1 MVAMAHAGAWEPA
14 VQGLASWV
22 SDHAGSV
29 VRDARLLF
37 FALATL
43 FVVAA
48 WRSAAGTAPARVK
61 AGRVGGGGALLA
73 VVACV
78 LAIVLYQATWQL
90 AGFTRPEFVSFMR
103 KHSHRALNPA
113 EAQTRGRILDRHG
126 VVLATDDP
134 AGGGRRRY
142 PLGAVCA
149 HLVGYHDAMYG
160 QTGLEAADD
169 RSLSGAG
176 TAALTDWRTFGQG
189 VLDHRQA
196 TGNSLTLT
204 LDAEL
209 QKRAQILLGGRP
221 GAVVGIRPGD
231 GAILILASS
240 PSFDPNVV
248 DPARLKRQANM
259 PMFNR
264 ALQGLYAPGSTFK
277 IVTAV
282 KAVEAGITGRFDC
295 PAAGFTPPGY
305 QRPIRDHEYYEAQR
319 RGSTWRGHGVIDIEE
334 AFARSSNVYFS
345 RLGTQ
350 LGADAMN
357 DVAARFGLNRRT
369 TIFLGSSGELAAD
382 ASKFPSLSSSALGE
396 VAQVSIGQGTLAV
409 TPLQMAL
416 VAAAIAND
424 GVMMAPRGAV
434 AMPPAVLTTATTPAV
449 ARRVGRYMRKAV
461 ESGTGRGAD
470 LPGLPIAGKTGTAEN
485 PAGKDNSW
493 FVCFA
498 PYDKPAIALAV
509 VIEGGGFGSQA
520 ALPVAV
526 ELLRQ
531 GQKRGWSPPDPMPP
545 PDEKG
550 GVR

>member
-1 MVAMAHAGAWEPA
+1 MGRAGAWEQA
-14 VQGLASWV
+14 VQGVAAWV
-22 SDHAGSV
+22 SDHAGTV

-37 FALATL
+37 FVLAIL
-43 FVVAA
+43 FVLAA

-61 AGRVGGGGALLA
+61 AGRVGGGGALLV
-73 VVACV
+73 VVACL

-90 AGFTRPEFVSFMR
+90 TGFTRPAFVSFMR
-103 KHSHRALNPA
+103 KHSHRTLNPA

-126 VVLATDDP
+126 VVLATDDA

-142 PLGAVCA
+142 PLGEACA

-160 QTGLEAADD
+160 QTGLESADD

-176 TAALTDWRTFGQG
+176 TAALNDWRRFGQG

-196 TGNSLTLT
+196 TGNTLTLT

-209 QKRAQILLGGRP
+209 QKRAMILLGGRP
-221 GAVVGIRPGD
+221 GAVVGIRPAD

-240 PSFDPNVV
+240 PSFDPNLV
-248 DPARLKRQANM
+248 DPARLKRQANT

-295 PAAGFTPPGY
+295 PAAGFTPPGHK
-305 QRPIRDHEYYEAQR
+305 RPIRDHEYYEAQR
-319 RGSTWRGHGVIDIEE
+319 RNRPWRGHGIIDLEE

-350 LGADAMN
+350 LGAEAMN
-357 DVAARFGLNRRT
+357 EVAARFGFNRQMP
-369 TIFLGSSGELAAD
+369 IYVGSSGELAAD
-382 ASKFPSLSSSALGE
+382 ESKFPSLSASGLGE
-396 VAQVSIGQGTLAV
+396 VAQISIGQGTLAV

-424 GVMMAPRGAV
+424 GVMMAPRCAV
-434 AMPPAVLTTATTPAV
+434 VMPPAVLLTATTPA
-449 ARRVGRYMRKAV
+449 AAKRVGTYMREAV

-470 LPGLPIAGKTGTAEN
+470 QPGLLIAGKTGTAEN
-485 PAGKDNSW
+485 PTGKDNSW

-498 PYDKPAIALAV
+498 PYGKPAIALAV

-526 ELLRQ
+526 ELVRQ
-531 GQKRGWSPPDPMPP
+531 GQKRGWSAPDPIPP
-545 PDEKG
+545 PPAKDG
-550 GVR
+550 AR